1 MLTTEIFAQR
11 QSIFVQYAD
20 KFHVS
25 LVEEEDKPGKPPDIL
40 TVDELA
46 DILEDFDP
54 IHNMEDKKLVHYL
67 AGRRIPDEELE
78 YLVQR
83 SKTSELPD

>member
-1 MLTTEIFAQR
+1 
-11 QSIFVQYAD
+11 
-20 KFHVS
+20 
-25 LVEEEDKPGKPPDIL
+25 L